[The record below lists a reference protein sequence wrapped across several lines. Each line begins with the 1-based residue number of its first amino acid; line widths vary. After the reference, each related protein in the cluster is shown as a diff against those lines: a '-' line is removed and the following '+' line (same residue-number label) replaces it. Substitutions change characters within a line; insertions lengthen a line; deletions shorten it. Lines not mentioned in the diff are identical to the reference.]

1 MTRTSAGAHGHAPA
15 PPPLPA
21 PTRAA
26 SRLPGIRVM
35 AHPRR
40 RDQALALLT
49 RLDGD
54 DRALVLDPDPEGP
67 PTPLRTAAAAWA
79 GPYGEARHRLV
90 LQDDVVPA
98 RGFLDLVA
106 EAVRSRPDDPI
117 AFYSNWNHWNGSAVR
132 LAALSGAGWA
142 RAIPDEYA
150 PSLAVVLPRALAADF
165 ADYARRLLAH
175 GTPPDDE
182 ALSAFLRERGR
193 ALFIAVPN
201 LVEHGDGDSLV
212 GNDVQGPR
220 FSPCFADDT
229 AGGRTGPATLGA
241 LDFYPHFFKG
251 HVYGIVPA
259 GPDGRRTKVYWD
271 EAVRATGVD
280 PAPVR
285 EAARREPTPAALL
298 RDLAGAGLHIHHATA
313 AWTAAVLYGIT
324 LARLPAPTGAPS
336 PGPDPAVRARAVE
349 TIPLGGLAQVV
360 GLPLLHRVMDPLRR
374 LTEAGLRTGTELA
387 AATPRTGTPR
397 DDTP

>member
-1 MTRTSAGAHGHAPA
+1 MTQTSAGAHGLSPAPA
-15 PPPLPA
+15 RTTP
-21 PTRAA
+21 
-26 SRLPGIRVM
+26 RLPGIRVM

-40 RDQALALLT
+40 RDQAEALLA
-49 RLDGD
+49 RLHGD

-67 PTPLRTAAAAWA
+67 PSPLRTAAAAWA
-79 GPYGEARHRLV
+79 GPYGEAGHRLV

-98 RGFLDLVA
+98 KNFLDLVA

-142 RAIPDEYA
+142 RAVPDEYA
-150 PSLAVVLPRALAADF
+150 PSLAVVLPTALAADF
-165 ADYARRLLAH
+165 ADHARRLLAH

-201 LVEHGDGDSLV
+201 LVEHRGGDSLV

-220 FSPCFADDT
+220 FSPCFADDA
-229 AGGRTGPATLGA
+229 AGGRTGSSTLGA

-259 GPDGRRTKVYWD
+259 GPDGRHTKTYWD
-271 EAVRATGVD
+271 ESVRTTGVD
-280 PAPVR
+280 PVLVR
-285 EAARREPTPAALL
+285 EAARCEPTPAALL
-298 RDLAGAGLHIHHATA
+298 RDLVGAGLHIHHATA

-324 LARLPAPTGAPS
+324 LERLPAPTGA
-336 PGPDPAVRARAVE
+336 GARVPDPAIRARAVE

-360 GLPLLHRVMDPLRR
+360 GLPLLHRVMQPLRG
-374 LTEAGLRTGTELA
+374 LTEEGLRAGAELA
-387 AATPRTGTPR
+387 AATRG
-397 DDTP
+397 